1 MKTEPVPEAAG
12 NARYILRLYVTGIEA
27 NSMIARRNLK
37 DICEGFLKGRC
48 DVTEVDVLD
57 HFESALKDGIFM
69 SPALV
74 LVSPEPRVV
83 IVGNLGDTAKVL
95 SALRLKG

>member
-1 MKTEPVPEAAG
+1 MMAESMPEAAEEV
-12 NARYILRLYVTGIEA
+12 RYILRLYVTGTEA
-27 NSMIARRNLK
+27 NSLIARRNLK
-37 DICEGFLKGRC
+37 DICERFLEGRC
-48 DVTEVDVLD
+48 DVTEVDVLAD
-57 HFESALKDGIFM
+57 FESALKDGIFM